1 MDTNEIPAAFFVG
14 LGAIIMV
21 WNICGYLS
29 FNHRMSKLHSES
41 VYFPKRLFAVYLFL
55 LLFFLLGYMGIVVC
69 LFYSIQLNS
78 FLVGMILFFGSIF
91 VLIGLRLQFS
101 MSSAI
106 QKSNLEIIKVL
117 VAAVEARDPNLN
129 GHSTHVER
137 LIRLLYENIPKNRQ
151 RQYEVAD
158 LEYAALLHDIGKL
171 GVSEAVLNKEGS
183 LDEVEWEEIRKHPQI
198 GKNILSRMEGLTK
211 ILDWILYHHERCDG
225 KGYYGL
231 SYEEIPYPSLMI
243 SVADTF
249 SAITMDRSY
258 RKGKSYEQAVEIL
271 KECKEK
277 QLDGELVVN
286 FLQIPREQIEKAR
299 TEEISGD

>member
-1 MDTNEIPAAFFVG
+1 MNINDIPATFFVS

-29 FNHRMSKLHSES
+29 FNRRMSELHSDS
-41 VYFPKRLFAVYLFL
+41 VNFPKRLFAVYLIL
-55 LLFFLLGYMGIVVC
+55 LLFFLMGYIGIVVC
-69 LFYSIQLNS
+69 LFCSIQLNS

-91 VLIGLRLQFS
+91 VFIALRLQFS

-106 QKSNLEIIKVL
+106 QKSDLEIIKVL

-137 LIRLLYENIPKNRQ
+137 LVRLLYAYIPKNCQ
-151 RQYEVAD
+151 HQYEIAD

-171 GVSEAVLNKEGS
+171 GVSEAVLNKEGK
-183 LDEVEWEEIRKHPQI
+183 LNEEEWEEIRKHPQI
-198 GKNILSRMEGLTK
+198 GKDILSRVEGLRK

-258 RKGKSYEQAVEIL
+258 REGKSYEQAVEIL
-271 KECKEK
+271 QECKGK
-277 QLDGELVVN
+277 QLDSDLVDS
-286 FLQIPREQIEKAR
+286 FLRISRDQIEEAK
-299 TEEISGD
+299 TDGGF